1 MQPSLTFTRLH
12 AMASCS
18 SLAVFDTRCQR
29 LLMLSIRLPP
39 GEGPPWPARTASHEK
54 DPSTAVMYCTGL
66 LSPVLREGEGD
77 HARTHRDGLTS
88 TTPTSAKGPVMTP
101 SGLVSAMTFFIIVPT
116 AFTVRLLTLLSLN
129 AVVLSYPS
137 ALLPRE
143 NEALA
148 SFDSNSTLE
157 LCSKNQTTDY
167 LPLWFAHILQN
178 YNLSQ
183 LMPQWKGRNAPIAVS
198 IHLAFGFPQPPVNH
212 SFDHIVTINMTGSVL
227 QNGIPQLIVP

>member
-1 MQPSLTFTRLH
+1 MRRIP
-12 AMASCS
+12 
-18 SLAVFDTRCQR
+18 QR
-29 LLMLSIRLPP
+29 QS
-39 GEGPPWPARTASHEK
+39 
-54 DPSTAVMYCTGL
+54 CTGL
-66 LSPVLREGEGD
+66 LNLVLREGEGD
-77 HARTHRDGLTS
+77 HARTHGLTS
-88 TTPTSAKGPVMTP
+88 TTPTSAKGPVTTP

-116 AFTVRLLTLLSLN
+116 AFTVRLLTLLGLN
-129 AVVLSYPS
+129 AVVLYHPS

-178 YNLSQ
+178 HNLSQ
-183 LMPQWKGRNAPIAVS
+183 LMPQWKGRNAPFAVS
-198 IHLAFGFPQPPVNH
+198 IHLAFDFPQPPVNH